1 MWNDEEGAAKAVT
14 VHGVEVGLVTT
25 GYKKEEAV
33 AEGVR
38 REDST

>member
-33 AEGVR
+33 MCSVPAVQQ
-38 REDST
+38 